1 MPFFA
6 RCGPLKTK
14 TKKWSLLTGA
24 LRAFVNKPLIYIYKQ
39 RPNLRIHEVLPHGA
53 LILQLTFFIFF
64 Y

>member
-1 MPFFA
+1 MSNTEVPCNYMPFFD

-24 LRAFVNKPLIYIYKQ
+24 LRAFVNEPFK
-39 RPNLRIHEVLPHGA
+39 E
-53 LILQLTFFIFF
+53 IFNTIIMENINS

>member
-1 MPFFA
+1 MPFFD

-24 LRAFVNKPLIYIYKQ
+24 LRVFVNEPFK
-39 RPNLRIHEVLPHGA
+39 E
-53 LILQLTFFIFF
+53 IFNTIIMENIKS

>member
-24 LRAFVNKPLIYIYKQ
+24 FRAFVNELFKESFNTTIMENIKSY
-39 RPNLRIHEVLPHGA
+39 
-53 LILQLTFFIFF
+53 
-64 Y
+64 

>member
-14 TKKWSLLTGA
+14 TKKWSLLTGT
-24 LRAFVNKPLIYIYKQ
+24 LRAFVNEPFK
-39 RPNLRIHEVLPHGA
+39 E
-53 LILQLTFFIFF
+53 IFNTIIMENIKS